1 MEMHAVDN
9 GDGSELDLADVA
21 DGDEANEELE
31 DSRQDHGQR
40 LRGRRHHLL
49 FRRKIVLTIFS
60 ILSNGSYFVPVKLQV
75 WLIAWM
81 MSFITHTRNRKEKVK
96 TRHNPFG
103 GALKVCQGRED
114 GSQDRALPFQ
124 WCQDIPGECIRLVH
138 SYSRVLLL
146 SNSKC
151 KRYFCNHLKPA
162 KLIWTAMYRKQ
173 QKNVYGDLIR
183 KCKYNDLDI
192 RVEAAKKRHRTT
204 KSPCGLAVNRLWT
217 RH

>member
-9 GDGSELDLADVA
+9 GDGSELDLVDVA
-21 DGDEANEELE
+21 DGDEADEELE

-60 ILSNGSYFVPVKLQV
+60 ILSNGSYFVPVKLQGKDKTQSIWFV
-75 WLIAWM
+75 ILKAQIE
-81 MSFITHTRNRKEKVK
+81 TRTPYMLCK
-96 TRHNPFG
+96 
-103 GALKVCQGRED
+103 
-114 GSQDRALPFQ
+114 DRALPFQ

-162 KLIWTAMYRKQ
+162 KLIWTAMCRKQ